1 MIAPGINRQLTLQEP
16 LGVIESRLDRTS
28 QREVGSIVP
37 EQERKPARLQIVSGN
52 PTTELLRETELLKQL
67 EQLKRESDR
76 LVAEHRRV
84 VDQYRSLER
93 ELEKFRVCS
102 TLIV

>member
-1 MIAPGINRQLTLQEP
+1 MW
-16 LGVIESRLDRTS
+16 
-28 QREVGSIVP
+28 GSIVP
-37 EQERKPARLQIVSGN
+37 AQERKPARIQIVSGN

-84 VDQYRSLER
+84 VDQYHFIER
-93 ELEKFRVCS
+93 ELEKFRVRPTS
-102 TLIV
+102 IV